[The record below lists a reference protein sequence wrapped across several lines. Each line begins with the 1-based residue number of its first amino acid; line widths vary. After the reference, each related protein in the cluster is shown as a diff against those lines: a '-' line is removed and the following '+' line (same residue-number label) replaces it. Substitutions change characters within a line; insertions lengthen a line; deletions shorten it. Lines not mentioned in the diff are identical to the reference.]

1 MDLLLRVGPWA
12 LCIQVKLYQQLLTL
26 ALTHGGINYVVHV
39 LQEKQRPNCRFV
51 SYVEKM
57 IFKRIC
63 FFLNCVCEV
72 WKCAYYVPASKCVHV
87 LCVLAHVQR
96 PEEGTRCPLSFSVY
110 SFQAG
115 SLLELGT

>member
-39 LQEKQRPNCRFV
+39 LQEKQHPNCRFV

-63 FFLNCVCEV
+63 FFLTVCVRCGSVHIMCLQVSVCMSCVCACTCTE
-72 WKCAYYVPASKCVHV
+72 ARRGHQVPSIILH
-87 LCVLAHVQR
+87 LF
-96 PEEGTRCPLSFSVY
+96 LSGRVSP
-110 SFQAG
+110 
-115 SLLELGT
+115 